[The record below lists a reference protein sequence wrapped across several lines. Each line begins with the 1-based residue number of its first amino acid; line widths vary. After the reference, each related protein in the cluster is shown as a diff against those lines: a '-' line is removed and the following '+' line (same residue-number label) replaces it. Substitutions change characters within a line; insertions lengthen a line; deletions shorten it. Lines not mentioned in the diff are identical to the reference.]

1 MHRRT
6 RPTLIRSILA
16 LASIMLA
23 SCAQQGARQTEMPHL
38 LRFMPPADEAEVV
51 YLTAAAEGRLVYE
64 DQCFRLKVH
73 GQPPRTIIWHSHFRG
88 VDHNGTPGVVDGH
101 TGTSA
106 RAGDHIR
113 LGGGGVDAIGD
124 NIEDRAR
131 AKRCGG
137 PYISANTLIVPTR

>member
-16 LASIMLA
+16 LASIALA
-23 SCAQQGARQTEMPHL
+23 SCAQQGARQTAMPHL

-124 NIEDRAR
+124 NIEDRPR
-131 AKRCGG
+131 AERCGG